1 MMTFRAQRP
10 LPDTGRED
18 AVARLEG
25 EVVQLRRAVDS
36 HATVDQAIGVLIAVY
51 RIVPEGGFEVLRE
64 VSQHTN
70 IKVRALAE
78 MVIGWGMGA
87 ALPPSVA
94 GELDEAV
101 ERHPRADGHRESPQA
116 GG

>member
-10 LPDTGRED
+10 LPDAGRED

-51 RIVPEGGFEVLRE
+51 RIVPEDGFEVLRK
-64 VSQHTN
+64 VLQHTN

-78 MVIGWGMGA
+78 MVIGWGVGA
-87 ALPPSVA
+87 ALPPSVVR
-94 GELDEAV
+94 EMDKAV
-101 ERHPRADGHRESPQA
+101 ERHPRADGHLDSPRA
-116 GG
+116 SS